1 MTDKN
6 VEGILKKE
14 QKRQKEGIEL
24 IPSENYASTEV
35 RSLLSSCFVN
45 KYSEGYPN
53 HRYYGGNE
61 FVDEMEILA
70 IDRAKK
76 LFKVPYANV
85 QPYSGSPA
93 NLAVYLATCNP
104 GDTIMGQALIAGG
117 HLTHGDKVSAT
128 GIFFKSIQYGLIGN
142 SKFKNPHFVPSTRD
156 FVRGKQKL
164 DDLFDYDEIL
174 RLAKEYKPKLIW
186 VGCTAYPLIIHYE
199 KFAKI
204 ADEVGAYLAAD
215 IAHIAGLIA
224 GGVHPS
230 PVSHVHIIT
239 TTTHKTLR
247 GPRGAMIMVTEKGL
261 KKDPELPKKINKA
274 VFPGLQGGP
283 HDNQTAAIAVALY
296 EAGQLSFKKYAAQII
311 KNSKVLAETLIKGGL
326 TLIGNGS
333 ENHLILVDLTPTLG
347 AGSGIF
353 AQKALDMIGLTL
365 NKNTVPDEM
374 SSPFYPSG
382 IRLGTPAATTRGMGP
397 KEMEF
402 IGEKILIVINLI
414 KSYQLPKE
422 KEKRKEYIAKFVM
435 EMKTK
440 KEIKELKEE
449 VKKLA
454 VKFIIP

>member
-6 VEGILKKE
+6 VEGILKNE

-53 HRYYGGNE
+53 KRYYGGNE

-70 IDRAKK
+70 QDRAKK
-76 LFKVPYANV
+76 LFKVPYVNV

-104 GDTIMGQALIAGG
+104 GDNIMGQALTAGG
-117 HLTHGDKVSAT
+117 HLTHGNKVSAT
-128 GIFFKSIQYGLIGN
+128 GIFFKSIQYGLI
-142 SKFKNPHFVPSTRD
+142 D
-156 FVRGKQKL
+156 KL
-164 DDLFDYDEIL
+164 KINDLFDYDEIL
-174 RLAKEYKPKLIW
+174 RLAKEHKPKLIW
-186 VGCTAYPLIIHYE
+186 VGCTAYPLIINYE
-199 KFAKI
+199 NFAKI

-215 IAHIAGLIA
+215 IAHIAGLIV

-230 PVSHVHIIT
+230 PVPYVHIVT

-247 GPRGAMIMVTEKGL
+247 GPRGALIMITEKGL
-261 KKDPELPKKINKA
+261 QKDPELSKKIDKA

-296 EAGQLSFKKYAAQII
+296 EASQSSFKKYAAQIV

-326 TLIGNGS
+326 TLVGNGS
-333 ENHLILVDLTPTLG
+333 ENHLILIDLTATLG

-353 AQKALDMIGLTL
+353 AQRALDEVGLTL
-365 NKNTVPDEM
+365 NKNTVPSES

-382 IRLGTPAATTRGMGP
+382 IRLGTPAATTRGMKE
-397 KEMEF
+397 KEMKF
-402 IGEKILIVINLI
+402 IGEKILAVINLI
-414 KSYQLPKE
+414 KGYQLPKE
-422 KEKRKEYIAKFVM
+422 KEKRKEYIAKFV
-435 EMKTK
+435 
-440 KEIKELKEE
+440 KEIKAKPEIKRLKME
-449 VKKLA
+449 VKSFVCKYP
-454 VKFIIP
+454 IP